1 MDSAGAASV
10 NLGRSTQQGQ
20 QFVYDE
26 TREPVDS
33 SETEIE
39 VTPEMIGAGVSA
51 LEAHLIDDALT
62 SLSKKVG
69 VAAVWDAMYRV
80 ATPCK

>member
-1 MDSAGAASV
+1 MDSARAASV

-20 QFVYDE
+20 QFVYDD

-51 LEAHLIDDALT
+51 LEAT
-62 SLSKKVG
+62 
-69 VAAVWDAMYRV
+69 
-80 ATPCK
+80 